1 MDLFSHRSNGFIFL
15 VSINKMLKEQT
26 TLYTRQKSMLSFV
39 YLDGGWM
46 EVGGSVR
53 VNSNAPPGQ
62 GQMAKIERFVAFR
75 CFPPTPLGTRLI
87 EISTRE
93 VRR

>member
-1 MDLFSHRSNGFIFL
+1 
-15 VSINKMLKEQT
+15 
-26 TLYTRQKSMLSFV
+26 
-39 YLDGGWM
+39 M

-62 GQMAKIERFVAFR
+62 VQMAKIERFVAFR

-93 VRR
+93 DRR